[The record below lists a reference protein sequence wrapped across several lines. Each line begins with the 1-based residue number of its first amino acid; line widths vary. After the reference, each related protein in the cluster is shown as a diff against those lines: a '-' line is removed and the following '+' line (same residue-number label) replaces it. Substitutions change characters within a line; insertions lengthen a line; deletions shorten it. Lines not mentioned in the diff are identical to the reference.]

1 VLSAVLLVACL
12 GQTPLLVQAPET
24 ADAEG
29 LFQRYSARVVQVRV
43 TSEGSGA
50 KAVIGTGFFVATDG
64 RVMTNYHVVA
74 QLVFHP
80 ERFRCKVVDR
90 TGSEVEAALLD
101 IDVVHDLALL
111 GTPLRPSSAFTL
123 TEFDL
128 AQGARVF
135 SLGNPH
141 DVGLSIVEGTY
152 NGKLSET
159 LYDRIHFTGSINPG
173 MSGGP
178 AIDRA
183 GRVVG
188 VNVASMGNQLSF
200 LVPVTFARALVERVR
215 VQGMQPLGSLRDRV
229 REELLEAQ
237 EGLTQLLLKERPPA
251 KRLGPWQVPGRWLRG
266 LKEWGSQVSDDDD
279 PWVVNTYSASSDDA
293 IYVDSSRYAGA
304 FWIRFSH
311 VQGRGISPLRLYYR
325 WGHYFSRDEVAEYS
339 FEASH
344 ETATNWACRTD
355 FVRGIKGD
363 PMRVAF
369 CIRGLKPFD
378 GLFDVLVR
386 TLSLSQ
392 PDELLVGELG
402 LGAVTAENAR
412 AVTQRFLEGISWK
425 P

>member
-1 VLSAVLLVACL
+1 VLSAILLVACL
-12 GQTPLLVQAPET
+12 GQTPLLVPTPET

-29 LFQRYSARVVQVRV
+29 LFQRYAGRVVQVRV

-50 KAVIGTGFFVATDG
+50 KAVIGTGFFVGTDG

-80 ERFRCKVVDR
+80 DRFRCKVVDR
-90 TGSEVEAALLD
+90 TGSEVEAVLLD
-101 IDVVHDLALL
+101 IDVLHDLALL
-111 GTPLRPSSAFTL
+111 GTSLKPASAFSL
-123 TEFDL
+123 AGFEL

-188 VNVASMGNQLSF
+188 VNVASMGNQISF
-200 LVPVTFARALVERVR
+200 LVPVEFARSLVERLHTH
-215 VQGMQPLGSLRDRV
+215 GMLPAGMLKDRV
-229 REELLEAQ
+229 RQELMDAQ
-237 EGLTQLLLKERPPA
+237 EGLTQLLLNEKPPA
-251 KRLGPWQVPGRWLRG
+251 KRLGAWEVPGRWLKG

-293 IYVDSSRYAGA
+293 IYVDSSRFAGG

-311 VQGRGISPLRLYYR
+311 VQGSNISPLRLYHR
-325 WGHYFSRDEVAEYS
+325 WGHYFARPEVSDYS

-344 ETATNWACRTD
+344 DNATNWSCRTD
-355 FVRGIKGD
+355 FVRGASGD
-363 PMRVAF
+363 AMRVAF

-378 GLFDVLVR
+378 GLYDVLVR

-392 PDELLVGELG
+392 PNEILVGELG
-402 LGAVTAENAR
+402 LGAMTADNAR
-412 AVTQRFLEGISWK
+412 KVTQRFLEGISWK